1 MICSRVAQLVEHPTD
16 NRKVAS
22 SNLAPATKVYIM
34 EKPGKKESQLRLFGD
49 SPIMGDDFKEEK
61 DECDIPDRVDLFNCF
76 SRRFYDS
83 SRLLGD

>member
-1 MICSRVAQLVEHPTD
+1 
-16 NRKVAS
+16 
-22 SNLAPATKVYIM
+22 M